1 MQNFD
6 ILVPFLNE
14 SLIFD
19 GNVNFH
25 LSRLVKD
32 FSLFE
37 LFPKFRKGQLNE
49 KVPGNVLNFV
59 GDLSRCTWTHGLR
72 SLDELLLLFYY

>member
-1 MQNFD
+1 MQNLD
-6 ILVPFLNE
+6 ILVPFLNQ
-14 SLIFD
+14 SLVFD
-19 GNVNFH
+19 RNVDFH

-49 KVPGNVLNFV
+49 KVPGNVLNFI
-59 GDLSRCTWTHGLR
+59 GDLPRCTWTHRLR